1 MNLDPSTLVILLNLN
16 GFVLEPV
23 KIFDLFDP
31 GLERCFAA
39 IVEHSGND
47 CTTNSQ
53 KLVPGDSHDNEHDQ
67 VEQGQ
72 LQYDKEAVEDTQEE
86 NDCQCIQKGRLETR
100 SLLDHWVV
108 LWLKRSVKLLKLTPK
123 VGIFDVLLTEL
134 PLVLLTHVELLALR
148 IPNENFLHT
157 R

>member
-31 GLERCFAA
+31 GLERCLAA
-39 IVEHSGND
+39 IVEDSRND
-47 CTTNSQ
+47 CATNSQ

-72 LQYDKEAVEDTQEE
+72 LQYDEEAVEDTQEE
-86 NDCQCIQKGRLETR
+86 NACQCIQKSRLETR

-108 LWLKRSVKLLKLTPK
+108 LWLKRSVKLLKLTPE
-123 VGIFDVLLTEL
+123 VGIFDVLLAEL
-134 PLVLLTHVELLALR
+134 PLVLLAHVELLALR